1 MDGAM
6 RKFSSQINSPG
17 NHQPWA
23 HNMLVSNLLRRNI
36 FFRISSIAVHV
47 PQEILPN
54 DRPVLR
60 SSQEPKVSTSVAGGQ
75 TTYCSPLLVTV
86 IGSG

>member
-23 HNMLVSNLLRRNI
+23 HNMLVPNLLRRNI
-36 FFRISSIAVHV
+36 FICISSIAVHV
-47 PQEILPN
+47 PQMIDPN

-60 SSQEPKVSTSVAGGQ
+60 SSQEPKVDR
-75 TTYCSPLLVTV
+75 LLTAA
-86 IGSG
+86 SYKQPYLARMEEEKAL